1 MSSVSGDPLEL
12 TYWHFKEEN
21 SAMNWHEITA
31 QSKDFTEGF
40 RSKLGEDR
48 TEDVDVKKYFL
59 ERIDDI
65 VIPMAVELVTQ
76 KDDPLL
82 MIPKT
87 EFTFVYFSVF
97 KNGLHTGV
105 WMAVPNDKTSNPK
118 LMCCFL
124 HHATT
129 QKLSEWVVKDENDV
143 LKKIV
148 DCSDSINLN

>member
-1 MSSVSGDPLEL
+1 MSSIAGDPLEL
-12 TYWHFKEEN
+12 TYWHFKEEK

-31 QSKDFTEGF
+31 QSKDFTEAF
-40 RSKLGEDR
+40 KTKLGEDR
-48 TEDVDVKKYFL
+48 TEDADVNAYFQKH
-59 ERIDDI
+59 IQDI
-65 VIPMAVELVTQ
+65 VKQMAVELVTQ

-105 WMAVPNDKTSNPK
+105 WMAVPKDKTKTPK

-129 QKLSEWVVKDENDV
+129 QKLSEWVVKDENDT
-143 LKKIV
+143 LKNIV
-148 DCSDSINLN
+148 DCSYSINLN

>member
-1 MSSVSGDPLEL
+1 MSSIAGDPLEL

-31 QSKDFTEGF
+31 QSKDFTEAF
-40 RSKLGEDR
+40 NIKLGEDR
-48 TEDVDVKKYFL
+48 NEDVEVKTYFHA
-59 ERIDDI
+59 RITEI
-65 VIPMAVELVTQ
+65 VKAMNVEFVTQ

-82 MIPKT
+82 MVQRT
-87 EFTFVYFSVF
+87 DFTFVYFSVF

-105 WMAVPNDKTSNPK
+105 WMAVPNDKTSTPK

-129 QKLSEWVVKDENDV
+129 QKLSEWVVKDENDT
-143 LKKIV
+143 LKEKV
-148 DCSDSINLN
+148 DCKNSINLN